1 MRKVF
6 KKRKM
11 SSMIQGVISC
21 CMIVAPIVM
30 AQDEDSIVE
39 VIPRIVRNDEVVL
52 LHEVVY
58 NDVPHSFFADVTG
71 ELRGA
76 AEVLEEYG
84 IKFEKGAS
92 VQYIFTTKKLTMANT
107 KEQHELLAKV
117 LADYKKKNRLSK
129 TPTHSADV
137 LYGNGKLIS
146 GKINKKAKIYVNFMV
161 SEQDLENADAA
172 QYNPHLFYNGDKE
185 AYETWLDVMKTL
197 SKSKRVQVVLIIQK
211 GCDHDRVKKFTKMLK
226 LNSPVLE
233 YSPKNIQRIAE
244 VYSDKVFGLE
254 RPNISCTIESKSCW
268 NDIDM
273 LKRLMTYTGMSCN

>member
-1 MRKVF
+1 MRKDF

-30 AQDEDSIVE
+30 AQDEDSYVE

-52 LHEVVY
+52 MQEVVY
-58 NDVPHSFFADVTG
+58 NDVPYSFVDDVTG
-71 ELRGA
+71 A
-76 AEVLEEYG
+76 SIAPAEALEEYG
-84 IKFEKGAS
+84 IKFEKGTDA
-92 VQYIFTTKKLTMANT
+92 QYSCKTKQLTMVNT
-107 KEQHELLAKV
+107 KEQHELLAKI
-117 LADYKKKNRLSK
+117 LADYKKKTRLSK
-129 TPTHSADV
+129 TLTHNADV
-137 LYGNGKLIS
+137 LYGNGKLIF
-146 GKINKKAKIYVNFMV
+146 GKINTKAKIYVNFMV

-172 QYNPHLFYNGDKE
+172 QYNPHLFYNRDKE
-185 AYETWLDVMKTL
+185 AYKTWLDVMKTL

-233 YSPKNIQRIAE
+233 YSPKHIQRITE

-254 RPNISCTIESKSCW
+254 RPNTFFTIESQSCW

-273 LKRLMTYTGMSCN
+273 LKRLMTYTGM